1 MRTRLNHAACRLLYH
16 IPNHELIAP
25 VLVAKHAALWWFGIN
40 WPPAQQ
46 HLIRTERLLVT
57 VHFLNL
63 INLYHSADINLLSC
77 KASYQSAQV
86 TGTPVNSSQPYY
98 PQQPV
103 QQQPMMSNTPVM
115 SGYAQPVYAP
125 PQQPVYAQPVVQPVI
140 QPVVQPVVQPV
151 YVQPM
156 MPPMGYPYGYNPYYY
171 RGGFY
176 GSMLAHQLNKDL
188 KDLF

>member
-1 MRTRLNHAACRLLYH
+1 MNSYQK
-16 IPNHELIAP
+16 P
-25 VLVAKHAALWWFGIN
+25 
-40 WPPAQQ
+40 
-46 HLIRTERLLVT
+46 
-57 VHFLNL
+57 
-63 INLYHSADINLLSC
+63 
-77 KASYQSAQV
+77 SYQSAQV
-86 TGTPVNSSQPYY
+86 TGTPGNTSQPYC
-98 PQQPV
+98 P
-103 QQQPMMSNTPVM
+103 QQPMMSNTPVM
-115 SGYAQPVYAP
+115 SGYAQPVYAPPQQPVYAP

>member
-1 MRTRLNHAACRLLYH
+1 MNSYQK
-16 IPNHELIAP
+16 P
-25 VLVAKHAALWWFGIN
+25 
-40 WPPAQQ
+40 
-46 HLIRTERLLVT
+46 
-57 VHFLNL
+57 
-63 INLYHSADINLLSC
+63 
-77 KASYQSAQV
+77 SYQSAQV

-98 PQQPV
+98 PQQSV

-125 PQQPVYAQPVVQPVI
+125 PQQPVYVQPVI

-171 RGGFY
+171 RGGYY